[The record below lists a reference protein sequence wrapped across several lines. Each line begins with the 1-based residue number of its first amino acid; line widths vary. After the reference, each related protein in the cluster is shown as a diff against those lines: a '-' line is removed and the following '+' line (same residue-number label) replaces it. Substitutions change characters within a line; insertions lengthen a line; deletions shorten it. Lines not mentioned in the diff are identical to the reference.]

1 MKYTQ
6 LTEGERYQIYGL
18 LKEGFSQKA
27 IARNLERHPS
37 TISRE
42 LKRNKGLRG
51 YRHQQANR
59 FAMERRC
66 YAKKHI
72 KLTDEVQS
80 WIRTL
85 IEQDLSPEQVSN
97 YLEMHRGLR
106 LHHETIYQFI
116 YRDKGHGGELHKH
129 LRIANKP
136 YRKRYG
142 KYDRRGQIV
151 NRVSI
156 DERPKIVDEKSRIGD
171 WEGDTIIGKG
181 HKGALLTL
189 VERKTLYTVIVP
201 LKGKNAEQ
209 LKQAAIEVLTPLK
222 QQVLTVTFDNGKE
235 FAEHEQMAKA
245 LEADIYFAHPYASW
259 ERGINENTNGLIR
272 QYFPKGTDLRDVT
285 IEQTQMVMD
294 RLNNRPRKTRGGK
307 TPNELFMGLQVDL
320 LAA

>member
-18 LKEGFSQKA
+18 LKEGFTQKA

-66 YAKKHI
+66 QATKHI
-72 KLTDEVQS
+72 KLTAEVQS

-85 IEQDLSPEQVSN
+85 IKQDLSPEQVSN
-97 YLEMHRGLR
+97 YLERHRGLR

-116 YRDKGHGGELHKH
+116 YRDKTNGGELHKH

-156 DERPKIVDEKSRIGD
+156 DERPNIVDKKSRIGD

-189 VERKTLYTVIVP
+189 VERQTLYTVIIP
-201 LKGKNAEQ
+201 LKGKNAQ
-209 LKQAAIEVLTPLK
+209 KLKQAAIEALTPLK
-222 QQVLTVTFDNGKE
+222 ERVLTVTFDNGKE
-235 FAEHEQMAKA
+235 FAEHEQIAKA
-245 LEADIYFAHPYASW
+245 LKADIYFAHPYSSW

-272 QYFPKGTDLRDVT
+272 QYFPKGTGLRDVT
-285 IEQTQMVMD
+285 IEQAQMVMD

>member
-1 MKYTQ
+1 MKYSQ

-18 LKEGFSQKA
+18 LKEGFTQKA
-27 IARNLERHPS
+27 IAKNLDRHPS

-42 LKRNKGLRG
+42 LKRNKGLKG
-51 YRHQQANR
+51 YRHQQANQ
-59 FAMERRC
+59 FATERR
-66 YAKKHI
+66 YKAHKRI
-72 KLTDEVQS
+72 KLTADVQG

-85 IEQDLSPEQVSN
+85 IEQDLSPEQVVD
-97 YLEMHRGLR
+97 YLNNHRGIR

-116 YRDKGHGGELHKH
+116 YRDKASGGAMHQH

-142 KYDRRGQIV
+142 KYDRRGQIL
-151 NRVSI
+151 NRISI
-156 DERPKIVDEKSRIGD
+156 DERPEVVNEKSRIGD

-189 VERKTLYTVIVP
+189 VERKTLYTIIVP
-201 LKGKNAEQ
+201 LEGKVASKLREALIKV
-209 LKQAAIEVLTPLK
+209 LKPIKNRVHTL
-222 QQVLTVTFDNGKE
+222 TFDNGKE
-235 FAEHEQMAKA
+235 FAEHEEMAKA
-245 LEADIYFAHPYASW
+245 LEAEVYFAHPYASW

-272 QYFPKGTDLRDVT
+272 QYFPKGSDLTQVT
-285 IEQTQMVMD
+285 QEQAQYVMD

>member
-1 MKYTQ
+1 MSYTQ
-6 LTEGERYQIYGL
+6 LTEGQRYQIYAL
-18 LKEGFSQKA
+18 LKEGLSQKA
-27 IARNLERHPS
+27 IAENIECHPS

-42 LKRNKGLRG
+42 LKNNRGKRG
-51 YRHQQANR
+51 YRPKQAN
-59 FAMERRC
+59 AMSVKRRQT
-66 YAKKHI
+66 AKKRI
-72 KLTDEVQS
+72 KLTPKVQES
-80 WIRTL
+80 IGHL
-85 IEQDLSPEQVSN
+85 IKQDLSPEQVAG
-97 YLEMHRGLR
+97 YLEKKLHIQ

-116 YRDKGHGGELHKH
+116 YDDKERGGVLYKH

-142 KYDRRGQIV
+142 SYDRRGQIV

-156 DERPKIVDEKSRIGD
+156 DERPKVVDDKVRIGD

-222 QQVLTVTFDNGKE
+222 ERVLTVTFDNGKE
-235 FAEHEQMAKA
+235 FAEHEAMAEA
-245 LEADIYFAHPYASW
+245 LEAQVFFAHPYASW

-272 QYFPKGTDLRDVT
+272 QYFPKGTDLRT
-285 IEQTQMVMD
+285 ITQEQAQFVMD

>member
-18 LKEGFSQKA
+18 LKAGFSQKQ
-27 IARNLERHPS
+27 IAQNLERHPS

-42 LKRNKGLRG
+42 LKRNKGLKG
-51 YRHQQANR
+51 YRHRQANR
-59 FAMERRC
+59 YAEKRRC
-66 YAKKHI
+66 TAAKHI
-72 KLTDEVQS
+72 KLTAEVEN
-80 WIRTL
+80 WIRKL

-97 YLEMHRGLR
+97 YLKTHRGLK

-116 YRDKGHGGELHKH
+116 YRDKVNGGELHKH

-136 YRKRYG
+136 YRKRYRQ
-142 KYDRRGQIV
+142 YDRRGQIV

-156 DERPKIVDEKSRIGD
+156 DDRPKIVDKKSRIGD

-222 QQVLTVTFDNGKE
+222 ERVLTVTFDNGKE
-235 FAEHEQMAKA
+235 FSEHEQMAKA
-245 LEADIYFAHPYASW
+245 LEADIYFAHPYSSW

-272 QYFPKGTDLRDVT
+272 QYFPKRMDLRDVT
-285 IEQTQMVMD
+285 IGLAQMVMD

>member
-1 MKYTQ
+1 MKYSQ

-18 LKEGFSQKA
+18 LKEGFTQKA
-27 IARNLERHPS
+27 IAKNLDRHPS

-42 LKRNKGLRG
+42 LKRNKGLKG
-51 YRHQQANR
+51 YRHQQANQ
-59 FAMERRC
+59 FATERR
-66 YAKKHI
+66 YKARKRI
-72 KLTDEVQS
+72 KLTLDVQG

-85 IEQDLSPEQVSN
+85 IEQDLSPEQVVD
-97 YLEMHRGLR
+97 YLNHHRGIR

-116 YRDKGHGGELHKH
+116 YRDKAGGGTMHQH

-156 DERPKIVDEKSRIGD
+156 DERPEVVNEKSRIGD

-189 VERKTLYTVIVP
+189 VERKTLYTIIVP
-201 LKGKNAEQ
+201 LEGKVASKLREA
-209 LKQAAIEVLTPLK
+209 LI
-222 QQVLTVTFDNGKE
+222 QVLKPIKNRVHTLTFDNGKE
-235 FAEHEQMAKA
+235 FAEHEEMAKA
-245 LEADIYFAHPYASW
+245 LEAEVYFAHPYASW

-272 QYFPKGTDLRDVT
+272 QYFPKGSDLTQVT
-285 IEQTQMVMD
+285 QEQAQYVMD
-294 RLNNRPRKTRGGK
+294 RINNRPRKSRGGK

>member
-1 MKYTQ
+1 MRYSQ

-18 LKEGFSQKA
+18 LKEGLSQKA
-27 IARNLERHPS
+27 IAKNLEKHPS

-42 LKRNKGLRG
+42 LRRNKGRKG

-59 FAMERRC
+59 LAVERRC
-66 YAKKHI
+66 SAKKHI
-72 KLTDEVQS
+72 KLTVDVQN

-85 IEQDLSPEQVSN
+85 VKQDLSPEQVVG
-97 YLEMHRGLR
+97 YLKRHQGIQ

-116 YRDKGHGGELHKH
+116 YRDKAHGGELHKH

-142 KYDRRGQIV
+142 KHDRRGQIV

-156 DERPKIVDEKSRIGD
+156 DDRPKIVEEKSRIGD

-189 VERKTLYTVIVP
+189 VERSTLYTLIVP
-201 LKGKNAEQ
+201 LAGKHADKLRE
-209 LKQAAIEVLTPLK
+209 AVIEVLKPMKDRVFT
-222 QQVLTVTFDNGKE
+222 LTYDNGKE
-235 FAEHEQMAKA
+235 FAEHEQMAKE
-245 LEADIYFAHPYASW
+245 LEADVYFAHPYASW

-272 QYFPKGTDLRDVT
+272 QYFPKGTDLT
-285 IEQTQMVMD
+285 KITQEQVQFVMD

>member
-27 IARNLERHPS
+27 IACNLERHPS

-42 LKRNKGLRG
+42 LKRNKGLKG

-59 FAMERRC
+59 FATERRGQ
-66 YAKKHI
+66 AKKHI
-72 KLTDEVQS
+72 KMTAKVQG
-80 WIRTL
+80 WIRKL
-85 IEQDLSPEQVSN
+85 IEQDLSPEQVSS

-142 KYDRRGQIV
+142 KYDRRGQIK

-156 DERPKIVDEKSRIGD
+156 DERPKVVNEKSRIGD

-189 VERKTLYTVIVP
+189 VERKTLFTVIVP
-201 LKGKNAEQ
+201 LTGKNAEQ
-209 LKQAAIEVLTPLK
+209 LKQAVIEVLTPLK
-222 QQVLTVTFDNGKE
+222 ERVLTVTYDNGKE

-285 IEQTQMVMD
+285 TEQAQMVME

>member
-59 FAMERRC
+59 FARERRC
-66 YAKKHI
+66 HAKKHI

-201 LKGKNAEQ
+201 LRGKNAEQ
-209 LKQAAIEVLTPLK
+209 LKQAAIEVLTHLK

>member
-1 MKYTQ
+1 MRYSQ

-18 LKEGFSQKA
+18 LKEGLSQKA
-27 IARNLERHPS
+27 IANNLKRHPS
-37 TISRE
+37 SISRE
-42 LKRNKGLRG
+42 LRRNKGLKG

-59 FAMERRC
+59 LAVERRST
-66 YAKKHI
+66 AKKHI
-72 KLTDEVQS
+72 KLTHEVQG

-85 IEQDLSPEQVSN
+85 IKQDLSPEQVVD
-97 YLEMHRGLR
+97 YLKKHRDIQ
-106 LHHETIYQFI
+106 LHHETVYQFI
-116 YRDKGHGGELHKH
+116 YRDKADGGELHQH

-156 DERPKIVDEKSRIGD
+156 DDRPKIVDEKSRIGD

-189 VERKTLYTVIVP
+189 VERKTLYTIIVP
-201 LKGKNAEQ
+201 LEGKVACKLRE
-209 LKQAAIEVLTPLK
+209 AVIEVLKPIEDLVHT
-222 QQVLTVTFDNGKE
+222 LTYDNGKE
-235 FAEHEQMAKA
+235 FAEHEAMAEA
-245 LEADIYFAHPYASW
+245 LNTDVYFAHPYASW

-272 QYFPKGTDLRDVT
+272 QYFPKGSDLTQVT
-285 IEQTQMVMD
+285 QEQVQFVMD

>member
-18 LKEGFSQKA
+18 LKAGFSQKQ
-27 IARNLERHPS
+27 IAQNLERHPS

-42 LKRNKGLRG
+42 LKRNKGLKG

-59 FAMERRC
+59 LAEKRRHT
-66 YAKKHI
+66 AAKHI
-72 KLTDEVQS
+72 KLTVEAQN
-80 WIRTL
+80 WIRKL

-97 YLEMHRGLR
+97 YLKTHRGLT

-116 YRDKGHGGELHKH
+116 YRDKTHGGELHKH

-201 LKGKNAEQ
+201 LEGKNAEQ
-209 LKQAAIEVLTPLK
+209 LKQAAIEALTPLK
-222 QQVLTVTFDNGKE
+222 EQVLTVTFDNGKE

-245 LEADIYFAHPYASW
+245 LEADIYFAHPYSSW

-272 QYFPKGTDLRDVT
+272 QYFPKGMDLRDITV
-285 IEQTQMVMD
+285 EQAQMVMD

-307 TPNELFMGLQVDL
+307 TPNELFMGYKWIYL
-320 LAA
+320 

>member
-27 IARNLERHPS
+27 IAHNLERHPS

-42 LKRNKGLRG
+42 LKRNKGLKG

-59 FAMERRC
+59 FAVERRRT
-66 YAKKHI
+66 AKKHI
-72 KLTDEVQS
+72 KLTAEVQS

-85 IEQDLSPEQVSN
+85 IEQDLSPEQVCA
-97 YLEMHRGLR
+97 YLERHRELK
-106 LHHETIYQFI
+106 LHHETVYQFI
-116 YRDKGHGGELHKH
+116 YCDKGRGGELYQH
-129 LRIANKP
+129 LRIAHKP

-142 KYDRRGQIV
+142 KYDRRGQVV

-156 DERPKIVDEKSRIGD
+156 DERPKIVDDKSRIGD

-209 LKQAAIEVLTPLK
+209 LRQAAIEVLTPLK
-222 QQVLTVTFDNGKE
+222 DRVLTVTFDNGKE
-235 FAEHEQMAKA
+235 FAEHEKMAEA

-272 QYFPKGTDLRDVT
+272 QYFPKGTDLRDVS
-285 IEQTQMVMD
+285 IEQAQMVMN